1 MPRDL
6 VALVS
11 ADDFISAIRVY
22 ADRVNDLLRR
32 RGIPPLEAVDIL
44 ETHALALLDTVI
56 NAPETV
62 IDLAGWWFARAF
74 EMTSAVRS
82 TAAASDDEAASVLA
96 GTETE
101 QRVRAAL
108 DDLPEADRNAVI
120 LRDAYDLPPQAVG
133 VALRR
138 GMDSA
143 AALTATGRLALV
155 AAYDV
160 KPSPSLA
167 GHSGR
172 TTVDV
177 TSLSRLADGTLDAPR
192 AAPLR
197 RHVSNCSA
205 CEEMLETL
213 ARGRRLAAGLPVIA
227 IDDDAREAML
237 ERIADRAIA
246 TLPSHDAV
254 LRAVDEDHDPRP
266 LVSPVVAVLALLL
279 AVALGVGVGVLSRT
293 GDNTLGPL
301 ADSPAPS
308 LSPVVPEFSV
318 SPSPN
323 HRKTP
328 TPTPTPTL
336 TTVAPPTPPTLSPPP
351 TQVDYHPAITLSPT
365 AGPSGTD
372 FTVTGTGWVP
382 GTKVFVSY
390 AAKPQASARVNSDGT
405 WSASVVANAI
415 LPGQRIV
422 TVTDGP
428 HTVRA
433 TFTQEL

>member
-11 ADDFISAIRVY
+11 ADDFISAVRVY

-32 RGIPPLEAVDIL
+32 RGIPQLEAIDIL

-74 EMTSAVRS
+74 EMTSATRGDS
-82 TAAASDDEAASVLA
+82 AAADDEATSVLA

-101 QRVRAAL
+101 QRVRGAL
-108 DDLPEADRNAVI
+108 DELREAERNAVI
-120 LRDAYDLPPQAVG
+120 LRDAYDLPAQAVG

-138 GMDSA
+138 GLDSA
-143 AALTATGRLALV
+143 ADLIATGRLALV
-155 AAYDV
+155 AAYDDQR
-160 KPSPSLA
+160 SPDLS

-177 TSLSRLADGTLDAPR
+177 PSLSRLADGSLDAPR

-197 RHVSNCSA
+197 RHVANCAA

-227 IDDDAREAML
+227 MEDDARESML
-237 ERIADRAIA
+237 ERIAERAAA

-254 LRAVDEDHDPRP
+254 LRAVDEDHDPGP
-266 LVSPVVAVLALLL
+266 LVSPVIAVLALLL
-279 AVALGVGVGVLSRT
+279 AVALGVGVGALSRT
-293 GDNTLGPL
+293 GNTTLSPF
-301 ADSPAPS
+301 ADTPTPS
-308 LSPVVPEFSV
+308 LTPVVPAFSV
-318 SPSPN
+318 SPSP
-323 HRKTP
+323 HRTRTSSPSPSVSPSLNPKP
-328 TPTPTPTL
+328 TFTTSAPTTQVIYHPTI
-336 TTVAPPTPPTLSPPP
+336 TLSPP
-351 TQVDYHPAITLSPT
+351 
-365 AGPSGTD
+365 AGPSASD
-372 FTVTGTGWVP
+372 FTVTGAGWVP
-382 GTKVFVSY
+382 DTRVYLSY
-390 AAKPQASARVNSDGT
+390 AAKPQTSARVNSDGT
-405 WSASVVANAI
+405 WSASVVANSF

-428 HTVRA
+428 HTVHA
-433 TFTQEL
+433 FFTQQF

>member
-1 MPRDL
+1 
-6 VALVS
+6 VS

-32 RGIPPLEAVDIL
+32 RGIPPLEAIDIL

-74 EMTSAVRS
+74 EMTSATREVS
-82 TAAASDDEAASVLA
+82 AAADDEATSVLA

-108 DDLPEADRNAVI
+108 DALREVERNAVI

-138 GMDSA
+138 GQDRA
-143 AALTATGRLALV
+143 AELTAAGRLALV
-155 AAYDV
+155 AAYDD
-160 KPSPSLA
+160 KRSPDLS

-177 TSLSRLADGTLDAPR
+177 PSLSRLADGTLDSPR

-197 RHVSNCSA
+197 RHVSNCAA

-213 ARGRRLAAGLPVIA
+213 ARGRRLAAGLPIIA
-227 IDDDAREAML
+227 MDDDAREAML

-254 LRAVDEDHDPRP
+254 LRAVDEDHDPGP
-266 LVSPVVAVLALLL
+266 LVSPVIAVLALLL
-279 AVALGVGVGVLSRT
+279 AIALGVGIGALSRA

-301 ADSPAPS
+301 ADTPAPS
-308 LSPVVPEFSV
+308 LTPVVPAFSV
-318 SPSPN
+318 SPSP
-323 HRKTP
+323 HRHKTPSPSPSATLDLTPTAAP
-328 TPTPTPTL
+328 TPT
-336 TTVAPPTPPTLSPPP
+336 APPV
-351 TQVDYHPAITLSPT
+351 QVVYHPTITLSPT
-365 AGPSGTD
+365 AGPSGSD
-372 FTVTGTGWVP
+372 FTVNGAGWVP
-382 GTKVFVSY
+382 GTRVFVSY

-405 WSASVVANAI
+405 WSASVVANSF

-428 HTVRA
+428 HTVHA
-433 TFTQEL
+433 FFTQQF